1 MSTWELLFLTKI
13 KAPILGIDGLWV
25 NSQKFKRMNTLFIIL
40 LILFVT
46 PYLVRLA
53 APYIMKYFFKRMQKN
68 MEKNMGGNYSNNTT
82 DNDFNTGSSNTQSK
96 TNKAKDELGDYV
108 DFEEISEEKKQ

>member
-1 MSTWELLFLTKI
+1 
-13 KAPILGIDGLWV
+13 
-25 NSQKFKRMNTLFIIL
+25 MNTLFIIL

-53 APYIMKYFFKRMQKN
+53 APYIMKYFFKRLQKN

-82 DNDFNTGSSNTQSK
+82 DNNFDAEYNHTHPK

-108 DFEEISEEKKQ
+108 EFEEISEEKKQ